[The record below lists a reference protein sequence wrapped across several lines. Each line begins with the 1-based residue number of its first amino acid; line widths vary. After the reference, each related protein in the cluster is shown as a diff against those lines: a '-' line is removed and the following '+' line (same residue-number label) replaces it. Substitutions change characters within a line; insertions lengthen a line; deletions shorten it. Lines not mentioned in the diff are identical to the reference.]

1 VFKAWRR
8 DAPNMKILEVVEACD
23 AGVGRHVR
31 GLCQDLI
38 AQNHQLTVAYAP
50 HRADETFKEFI
61 ADHRDRIRFVQ
72 LGVER
77 GISPVSDLR
86 AIILLLRLIK
96 GEGPFDIVHGHSS
109 KGGALARIAGRCIGT
124 PTIYTP
130 NGLIMASLEISR
142 IEAKVYTLIE
152 YALGHWATSKLIAVS
167 EGESELILK
176 LRLVREDRVAIV
188 ENGIDDQ
195 DFEYFSEGFNREDTR
210 QRPLTFGSIMRFT
223 PQKAPG
229 HLIEAFARLVD
240 MSPSVPLRL
249 VVAGDGEL
257 FAEAEKQVASTELG
271 ENVSLLGWRTDVR
284 EVLSDLDVFVVS
296 SLYEGLSYSTMEAMA
311 AKLPVVSTNV
321 FGTKE
326 TVARVPGNVLVPVG
340 DPQALALGM
349 YQLTIPTEYGSVRRS
364 LQRIGQANHD
374 YVRARLRQSEVTR
387 RTLEIYQ
394 ALCQ

>member
-1 VFKAWRR
+1 
-8 DAPNMKILEVVEACD
+8 MKILEVVEACD

-50 HRADETFKEFI
+50 HRADEPFKEFI
-61 ADHRDRIRFVQ
+61 SNHQDRIRFVQ

-77 GISPVSDLR
+77 RISPVSDLR

-109 KGGALARIAGRCIGT
+109 KGGALARIAGRCIGI
-124 PTIYTP
+124 PTVYTP
-130 NGLIMASLEISR
+130 HSLILASPEISR
-142 IEAKVYTLIE
+142 IEANIYTLIE
-152 YALGHWATSKLIAVS
+152 YALGHWATSKIIAVS
-167 EGESELILK
+167 EGECELILK
-176 LRLVREDRVAIV
+176 LRLTRENRVAIV
-188 ENGIDDQ
+188 ENGINDK
-195 DFEYFSEGFNREDTR
+195 DFEYLSGGFNREDTS
-210 QRPLTFGSIMRFT
+210 QRPLTFGSVMRFT

-229 HLIEAFARLVD
+229 HLIDAFARLVE

-257 FAEAEKQVASTELG
+257 FGEAKKQIASSGLG
-271 ENVSLLGWRTDVR
+271 EKVSLLGWRTDVK
-284 EVLSDLDVFVVS
+284 EVLRELDIFVVS
-296 SLYEGLSYSTMEAMA
+296 SLYEGLSYGTMEAMA

-349 YQLTIPTEYGSVRRS
+349 YQFTIPTDGGSVRRS
-364 LQRIGQANHD
+364 LQSIGQANHD
-374 YVRARLRQSEVTR
+374 YVRVSLRQSEVTR

>member
-1 VFKAWRR
+1 
-8 DAPNMKILEVVEACD
+8 
-23 AGVGRHVR
+23 
-31 GLCQDLI
+31 
-38 AQNHQLTVAYAP
+38 
-50 HRADETFKEFI
+50 
-61 ADHRDRIRFVQ
+61 
-72 LGVER
+72 
-77 GISPVSDLR
+77 
-86 AIILLLRLIK
+86 
-96 GEGPFDIVHGHSS
+96 
-109 KGGALARIAGRCIGT
+109 
-124 PTIYTP
+124 
-130 NGLIMASLEISR
+130 
-142 IEAKVYTLIE
+142 
-152 YALGHWATSKLIAVS
+152 
-167 EGESELILK
+167 
-176 LRLVREDRVAIV
+176 
-188 ENGIDDQ
+188 
-195 DFEYFSEGFNREDTR
+195 
-210 QRPLTFGSIMRFT
+210 MRFT

-229 HLIEAFARLVD
+229 HLIEAFARLVE

-257 FAEAEKQVASTELG
+257 FAEAEKQVASTGLG

-326 TVARVPGNVLVPVG
+326 TVARVPGNVLVPAG

>member
-1 VFKAWRR
+1 
-8 DAPNMKILEVVEACD
+8 MKILEVVEACE

-31 GLCQDLI
+31 GLCQGLV

-50 HRADETFKEFI
+50 HRTDEPFREFI
-61 ADHRDRIRFVQ
+61 ADYRDRIRFVQ
-72 LGVER
+72 LEIER
-77 GISPVSDLR
+77 GISPTSDLQ
-86 AIILLLRLIK
+86 AILLLLRLIK
-96 GEGPFDIVHGHSS
+96 DEGPFDVVHGHSS
-109 KGGALARIAGRCIGT
+109 KGGALARIAGRCMST
-124 PTIYTP
+124 PTVYTP

-142 IEAKVYTLIE
+142 VAAKVYTLIE
-152 YALGHWATSKLIAVS
+152 YVLGHWATSKIIAVS
-167 EGESELILK
+167 EGECELILK
-176 LRLVREDRVAIV
+176 LRLTRVNRVAIV
-188 ENGIDDQ
+188 ENGIDDR
-195 DFEYFSEGFNREDTR
+195 DFEYLSEGSKREDTN

-229 HLIEAFARLVD
+229 HLIEAFARLVE

-257 FAEAEKQVASTELG
+257 FAEAEKQVASTGLG

-326 TVARVPGNVLVPVG
+326 TVARVPGNVLVPAG

>member
-1 VFKAWRR
+1 
-8 DAPNMKILEVVEACD
+8 MKILEVVEACE

-31 GLCQDLI
+31 GLCQGLV

-50 HRADETFKEFI
+50 HRTDEPFREFI
-61 ADHRDRIRFVQ
+61 ADYRDRIRFVQ
-72 LGVER
+72 LEIER
-77 GISPVSDLR
+77 GISPTSDLQ
-86 AIILLLRLIK
+86 AILLLLRLIK
-96 GEGPFDIVHGHSS
+96 DEGPFDVVHGHSS
-109 KGGALARIAGRCIGT
+109 KGGALARIAGRCMSA
-124 PTIYTP
+124 PTVYTP
-130 NGLIMASLEISR
+130 NGLIMASSEISR
-142 IEAKVYTLIE
+142 VAAKVYTLIE
-152 YALGHWATSKLIAVS
+152 YVLGHWATSKIIAVS
-167 EGESELILK
+167 EGECELILK
-176 LRLVREDRVAIV
+176 LRLTRVNRVAIV
-188 ENGIDDQ
+188 ENGIDDR
-195 DFEYFSEGFNREDTR
+195 DFEYLSEGSKREDTN

-229 HLIEAFARLVD
+229 HLIEAFARLVE

-257 FAEAEKQVASTELG
+257 FAEAEKQVASTGLG

-326 TVARVPGNVLVPVG
+326 TVARVPGNVLVPAG